1 MLISIRQRDNQNE
14 SSCTFCM
21 HLPVKLCTD
30 RPSLVENSSNISP
43 RPLHPCPSWTN
54 RRNHLPDSTVYVDEP
69 SKKQEHLRRQPQ
81 PVRSHLI
88 ELVSATID
96 IDSGFQPTC
105 SQRSKRLHR
114 KWGDGLLRL
123 RLSQTGDQLDFNGHT
138 PYYSYTVCW
147 HWADSGLIRRS
158 DHRPVTRMST
168 SNCTTANCPVLL
180 LYTTNSIMKYRVPL
194 LIHMSFLSRGKH
206 DENPCHI
213 KHQTSSPDA

>member
-1 MLISIRQRDNQNE
+1 MPKKDKKTKSTRFHISLKYANKLLVAFACRWSRHVNAHVCVLMLISIRQRDNQNE

-147 HWADSGLIRRS
+147 HWADKWLDSQI
-158 DHRPVTRMST
+158 
-168 SNCTTANCPVLL
+168 
-180 LYTTNSIMKYRVPL
+180 
-194 LIHMSFLSRGKH
+194 
-206 DENPCHI
+206 
-213 KHQTSSPDA
+213 